1 MKYQAMLK
9 RKGGLSLT
17 VQGELILV
25 INPGST
31 STKVAVFAGEERLF
45 GKTYDHAAEW
55 LAGGAT
61 ILEQLPGRAECVR
74 QGLRDSGVDPQHLAA
89 VACRGGRFRPLPS
102 GTYLVNE
109 RMLDDARTGRQGFHA
124 SNLACL
130 IGHEIAKEL
139 GIPAY
144 VVDPVSVDELSP
156 VARVSGLPQLERFS
170 LSHALNLKAVARK
183 AAAQLGKPYDQANL
197 IVAHLGGGGS
207 IGMHH
212 GGRMVDIYN
221 CDVEGPFALERSG
234 SLPTTSLVE
243 LCFSGKYS
251 KEEVLKLLSGQ
262 GGVYAHL
269 GTRDLREVEA
279 RARSGDER
287 ATLLMEA
294 MIYLFAKYI
303 ASLAPVVDGQIDA
316 VVLTGGAM
324 NSQWLREGIT
334 KRVAFLAPVLVYPG
348 GMEEEALAAGA
359 LRVLRQEEAPLTY

>member
-1 MKYQAMLK
+1 M
-9 RKGGLSLT
+9 
-17 VQGELILV
+17 
-25 INPGST
+25 
-31 STKVAVFAGEERLF
+31 
-45 GKTYDHAAEW
+45 
-55 LAGGAT
+55 
-61 ILEQLPGRAECVR
+61 
-74 QGLRDSGVDPQHLAA
+74 
-89 VACRGGRFRPLPS
+89 
-102 GTYLVNE
+102 
-109 RMLDDARTGRQGFHA
+109 
-124 SNLACL
+124 
-130 IGHEIAKEL
+130 
-139 GIPAY
+139 
-144 VVDPVSVDELSP
+144 
-156 VARVSGLPQLERFS
+156 
-170 LSHALNLKAVARK
+170 
-183 AAAQLGKPYDQANL
+183 
-197 IVAHLGGGGS
+197 
-207 IGMHH
+207 
-212 GGRMVDIYN
+212 DIYN